1 VEAGEKVG
9 TMWVITEGLH
19 PGDRIVAEG
28 TQKVEEG
35 LLVNPKP
42 FEEPAT
48 AKSSKGGI
56 Q

>member
-1 VEAGEKVG
+1 
-9 TMWVITEGLH
+9 LH
-19 PGDRIVAEG
+19 PGDRVVAEG
-28 TQKVEEG
+28 TQKVQEG

-48 AKSSKGGI
+48 ANSTKGGI

>member
-1 VEAGEKVG
+1 
-9 TMWVITEGLH
+9 LH
-19 PGDRIVAEG
+19 PGDRVVAEG
-28 TQKVEEG
+28 TQKVQEG

-48 AKSSKGGI
+48 AKSTKGGI